1 MSNQC
6 DSYCRQLGSW
16 PETGFEDARTRA
28 EIQQHHISP
37 IGTSQA
43 RSMVTRRLTEAEVS
57 GALVHLEFEPVFD
70 KASLKRVNKG
80 WLLVG
85 YHPWAEQDLC
95 RPR

>member
-1 MSNQC
+1 
-6 DSYCRQLGSW
+6 
-16 PETGFEDARTRA
+16 
-28 EIQQHHISP
+28 
-37 IGTSQA
+37 
-43 RSMVTRRLTEAEVS
+43 MVTRRLTEAEVS